1 MLSILY
7 DITCALLTPVVWAAK
22 LTAAVAL
29 LLAPVAVGE
38 YLCHLRL

>member
-22 LTAAVAL
+22 LTACLAGI
-29 LLAPVAVGE
+29 LAPVAAAE
-38 YLCHLRL
+38 YLCHLLL